1 MLCWC
6 VCQYASMLYSIIIR
20 PPDRLTRR
28 ALRTRPLS
36 IQDMKIL
43 TYELKERRFND
54 SSVAHRMNASI
65 AAYVTPKV
73 ST

>member
-1 MLCWC
+1 
-6 VCQYASMLYSIIIR
+6 
-20 PPDRLTRR
+20 
-28 ALRTRPLS
+28 
-36 IQDMKIL
+36 MKIL

-73 ST
+73 GT